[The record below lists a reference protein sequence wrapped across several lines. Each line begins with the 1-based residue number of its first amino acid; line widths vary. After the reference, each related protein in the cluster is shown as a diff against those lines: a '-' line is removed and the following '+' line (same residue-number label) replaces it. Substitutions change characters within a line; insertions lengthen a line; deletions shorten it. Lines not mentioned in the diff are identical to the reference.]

1 MTAVQETAVADAG
14 KCFWRLQAAVMVRE
28 SAEWLTTA
36 ELLKLAESCE
46 ATAHEERMHDWNRQF
61 AIPMIREL
69 GNQLARARRDEMHGA
84 HSRIV
89 TVARALRKLQRKTR
103 GKRVPNF
110 RTQIAALERE
120 LDELLDN
127 CGQAT
132 MFDDSI

>member
-1 MTAVQETAVADAG
+1 MTAVQETANSDAG
-14 KCFWRLQAAVMVRE
+14 KCFWRLQTAVMVRG

-46 ATAHEERMHDWNRQF
+46 ATAHEQRTHDWNRHF

-69 GNQLARARRDEMHGA
+69 GIQLAKARRDEMHGA
-84 HSRIV
+84 HSRIATV
-89 TVARALRKLQRKTR
+89 TRALRKLQRKAR
-103 GKRVPNF
+103 AKRAPSF

-132 MFDDSI
+132 MFDELD